1 MIGRLTEVIRSY
13 DKANVLLIGDL
24 ILDRYV
30 YGNAERISPEAPVP
44 IIKVIDRQDK
54 LGGTANVAA
63 CLRAL
68 GANVSC
74 FGVIGV
80 DDNGQKLMSL
90 LKETGTNVN
99 NVLAID
105 RQTTTKTRFVG
116 LAQHRHRQQLLR
128 LDEELTERIP
138 HETEI
143 NLLRR
148 MENEIKSANIVC
160 VEDYQ
165 KGVVSKILMLK
176 IISMAHDADIPVIVD
191 PARLDSYH
199 LYSGATLLTPNRTE
213 LELATQT
220 EFESTEMIMRFCNGL
235 LDNWGVDNLCIT
247 LDREGAIVV
256 QRGSNPIHLPTRP
269 RSVYDNTGAGDV
281 VFAVIAASM
290 ATGASL
296 EEAVR
301 LANIAGGLEVEK
313 FGCVPL
319 TQDEILGDLRIED
332 HRQSGKLRDP
342 DDLVAELGFRRD
354 QGETIVFTNGVFDIL
369 HPGHVRC
376 LTKAKIH
383 GSVLVVGM
391 NSDESVRQVKG
402 SGRPINDQ
410 RYRATILG
418 ALECV
423 DYVVIFGEQTPIK
436 LIEQINPDVIV
447 KGADWK
453 AHDIVGHEIA
463 RKTIRIPLVKDYST
477 TAIID
482 RIRK

>member
-1 MIGRLTEVIRSY
+1 MIGRLTELIRSY
-13 DKANVLLIGDL
+13 DKANVLLVGDL

-30 YGNAERISPEAPVP
+30 YGDAERISPEAPVP
-44 IIKVIDRQDK
+44 VLRVVDRQDK

-74 FGVIGV
+74 LGVIGA
-80 DDNGQKLMSL
+80 DDNGKKLESL
-90 LKETGTNVN
+90 LQETGANAKCI
-99 NVLAID
+99 LDFD

-128 LDEELTERIP
+128 LDEELTDRIP
-138 HETEI
+138 SAVEDKLIAAIKDE
-143 NLLRR
+143 L
-148 MENEIKSANIVC
+148 KSANIVC

-165 KGVVSKILMLK
+165 KGVIGKVMMLK
-176 IISMAHDADIPVIVD
+176 IIAMANEAEIPVIVD
-191 PARLDSYH
+191 PARVNSYK

-220 EFESTEMIMRFCNGL
+220 DFESTEMIMRFCNGL
-235 LDNWGVDNLCIT
+235 LDDWDVKSLCIT
-247 LDREGAIVV
+247 LDREGSVIVEK
-256 QRGSNPIHLPTRP
+256 GSDPIHLPTRP

-296 EEAVR
+296 EEAAR

-319 TQDEILGDLRIED
+319 TQDEILADLRIED
-332 HRQSGKLRDP
+332 HRQSGKLRDL
-342 DDLVAELGFRRD
+342 DDLVAELNFRRD